1 VHSEEN
7 NFAKDNNKLSSA
19 DAWERVLQRLTSNDN
34 LQVML
39 KLRAFLPQ
47 PDLMTLLRIIMSR
60 FLDEPYL
67 AENWDDEA
75 MMVNNLWS

>member
-1 VHSEEN
+1 
-7 NFAKDNNKLSSA
+7 
-19 DAWERVLQRLTSNDN
+19 
-34 LQVML
+34 ML

-75 MMVNNLWS
+75 MMVNNL